1 MIPLSQRCLR
11 SLLNQKGGRSVVG
24 RKPNGFACLFR
35 VAIGLHLHNL
45 PILNRSHL
53 LAIKRF
59 ESIALPKEIRALCST
74 IPERCRE
81 PVIRVIQQASRLF
94 LELRHNR
101 NQGRGCI
108 VPYFVMTAA
117 LVSPGKLRGCSDRAD
132 LRRRWVRVFLSIDL
146 RAGLVCE
153 WMPFS
158 LSVLLP
164 ASTVEW

>member
-1 MIPLSQRCLR
+1 MTSWHAPSYRPR
-11 SLLNQKGGRSVVG
+11 LL
-24 RKPNGFACLFR
+24 L
-35 VAIGLHLHNL
+35 
-45 PILNRSHL
+45 
-53 LAIKRF
+53 IKRL
-59 ESIALPKEIRALCST
+59 ESIALPKEISALCST

-81 PVIRVIQQASRLF
+81 PVIRVVQQTSRLF

-108 VPYFVMTAA
+108 VPYFVMTATLLCPA
-117 LVSPGKLRGCSDRAD
+117 KLRGCSVRAD
-132 LRRRWVRVFLSIDL
+132 LRRRGVRFFLSIDL

-164 ASTVEW
+164 FSTV